1 METGRN
7 FATLNALRL
16 ALLGFAVVVLILTG
30 IALACAPEAPGG
42 QDGGNAAATATPET
56 TATATT
62 EATATAS
69 VPPTVKPTSASQ

>member
-1 METGRN
+1 METRAKV
-7 FATLNALRL
+7 ATRKTLRL
-16 ALLGFAVVVLILTG
+16 ALLGFAGVLILTG